1 MNSRLKTLQPD
12 PNSTFIHNTLL
23 NNTFVN
29 VNDTT
34 QSNQANYLNKKS
46 LLVNDFGTSKS
57 KKVIESMMSNIV
69 KEENISSAN
78 AMNEIIQ
85 RNSKAITEKIG
96 KNSNVQNQEGSLK
109 AILPEYNLETN
120 ITREI
125 FSINSSKLINL
136 YLQHFFNCSH
146 FRNTC
151 KRISISGI
159 FKENIKWGNIKK

>member
-1 MNSRLKTLQPD
+1 MLCKKRKTMSFIPADYMTINSRLKTLQPD

-23 NNTFVN
+23 NSTFVN
-29 VNDTT
+29 VNDTTT

-85 RNSKAITEKIG
+85 RNSKTIEENTG
-96 KNSNVQNQEGSLK
+96 KHSSTQDQEASLK
-109 AILPEYNLETN
+109 AILPEYNLETS
-120 ITREI
+120 ITRDI
-125 FSINSSKLINL
+125 FSINSSKFL
-136 YLQHFFNCSH
+136 YLY
-146 FRNTC
+146 
-151 KRISISGI
+151 
-159 FKENIKWGNIKK
+159 IKL